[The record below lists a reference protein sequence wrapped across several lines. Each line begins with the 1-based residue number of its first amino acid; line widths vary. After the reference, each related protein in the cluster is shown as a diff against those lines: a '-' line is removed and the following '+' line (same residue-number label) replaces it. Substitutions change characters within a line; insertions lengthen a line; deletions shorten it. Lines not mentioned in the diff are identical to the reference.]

1 LTEDEFSSD
10 TKTVIIDNTKY
21 EKNDVFKN
29 DIIDNYKKETNCKD
43 NNNNADDL
51 YFAIID
57 H

>member
-10 TKTVIIDNTKY
+10 TNTVIIDNTKY